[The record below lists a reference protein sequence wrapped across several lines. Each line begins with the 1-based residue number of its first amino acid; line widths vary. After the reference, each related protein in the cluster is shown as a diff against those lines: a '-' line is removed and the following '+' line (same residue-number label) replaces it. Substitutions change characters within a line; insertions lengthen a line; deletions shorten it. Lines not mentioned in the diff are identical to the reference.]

1 METSGGG
8 ENAAKPLPSQITE
21 RRPSRRLSEPAKPI
35 CKKGS
40 CVIDV
45 KETNKLECSECEKSF
60 HYRCTG
66 LPVFQIHHFLH
77 TKKYKKFICE
87 SCTLVA
93 DHLNTVIPSPPPEDP
108 GKQVHDLMK
117 TIKEKQLEVD
127 TLAKTNR
134 MLQSEIKELMSKN
147 TDIQVSLNKEKAKHV
162 TLQNKSKELKN
173 GIAEKVEKI
182 ESLEKSLKNNT
193 NIDSLTDILAKRFDE
208 VESKL
213 IDSLQIEV
221 IKNQKKIEDQMN
233 EFFQKS
239 YAAAV
244 GDAEPLQKSTG
255 SVSLE
260 KNGIIHV
267 PDIRS
272 IIREEENERLADETD
287 KKRRTCNFIVHGVK
301 ENVIP
306 ENQGKQ
312 SKKMDKDFV
321 NALISDVG
329 MSFNIKQVFRLGADA
344 ANDRIRPIKVVL
356 DCENDKN
363 NLLKN
368 LRKLKGKDK
377 YKGVSVTDDYTIKDR
392 SLLKEWAEKAKL
404 KNFEEPEESLF
415 EWKVRGC
422 PKNGLSL
429 KKFRKRDL

>member
-1 METSGGG
+1 
-8 ENAAKPLPSQITE
+8 
-21 RRPSRRLSEPAKPI
+21 
-35 CKKGS
+35 
-40 CVIDV
+40 
-45 KETNKLECSECEKSF
+45 
-60 HYRCTG
+60 
-66 LPVFQIHHFLH
+66 
-77 TKKYKKFICE
+77 
-87 SCTLVA
+87 
-93 DHLNTVIPSPPPEDP
+93 
-108 GKQVHDLMK
+108 MK
-117 TIKEKQLEVD
+117 TMKEKQLEVD

-255 SVSLE
+255 SVSPE

-422 PKNGLSL
+422 PNNGLSL